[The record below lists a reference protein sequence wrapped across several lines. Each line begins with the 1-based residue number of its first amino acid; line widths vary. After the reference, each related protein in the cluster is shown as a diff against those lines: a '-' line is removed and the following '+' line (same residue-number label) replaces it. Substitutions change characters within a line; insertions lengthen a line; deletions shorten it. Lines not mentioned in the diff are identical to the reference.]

1 MSQKSYVCVSGRL
14 CVPHGS
20 PSPRTYAMLRGRRT
34 RKWRDAMY
42 AVIRRYQSDAGRL
55 DEIRRLIDEDFLP
68 QLTGV
73 QGFVSYYAFDDGTG
87 DVATVSVFLTKEKA

>member
-1 MSQKSYVCVSGRL
+1 
-14 CVPHGS
+14 
-20 PSPRTYAMLRGRRT
+20 
-34 RKWRDAMY
+34 MY

-87 DVATVSVFLTKEKA
+87 DVATVSVFLTKEKADESVALAREWVQEHGGLLPSATEIFGGEVFSHGGS